1 MATSPRPAANTSQKQ
16 AEIAELRECIAAA
29 VEKEIG
35 VMAELMA
42 SKADNELFGETEFQL
57 RDIVHRLGAK
67 VIEIT
72 AQQRE
77 KKGRVRG
84 C

>member
-1 MATSPRPAANTSQKQ
+1 MATSPRSTASASEKQ
-16 AEIAELRECIAAA
+16 AEIAQLRECIAAA
-29 VEKEIG
+29 VEQEIG

-77 KKGRVRG
+77 KKGWIRG